1 MLALVGVS
9 GCSSSNSTGPSGNV
23 VHECG
28 GGNATGSM
36 TATIS
41 GRSFEAQCLVTIT
54 YNGKIF
60 DLAGTDVSQSNAT
73 NFQIVGFAVTASGPG
88 TYTIDSTM
96 GGGASGNNASYS
108 IGGNQSWVS
117 GAGFGGGG
125 TVTLDKLTTHERQVQ
140 HHVLTKALEPSSP
153 QGVAHAP
160 AQGVSGG
167 RAVGAVDGVWHVA
180 VRIQWQWEWQ
190 RQWERQWQRVRL
202 HAGVAR
208 DVDCVC

>member
-1 MLALVGVS
+1 MRVVAAVCMLALVGVS

-125 TVTLDKLTTHERQVQ
+125 TVTLDKLTTTSASGSFSITFVASTGGSGTKT
-140 HHVLTKALEPSSP
+140 LT
-153 QGVAHAP
+153 
-160 AQGVSGG
+160 SGKFS
-167 RAVGAVDGVWHVA
+167 
-180 VRIQWQWEWQ
+180 ITF
-190 RQWERQWQRVRL
+190 
-202 HAGVAR
+202 
-208 DVDCVC
+208 